1 MPPTSFLES
10 LPGSIAAV
18 FDSRLR
24 PLIDP
29 PLERTA
35 QLLDRAGIAANTL
48 TWIGFLM
55 GLGSALAIGLGYF
68 AAAFVLVALNRLADG
83 LDGPLSRLRRPTA
96 LGGYYDIVLDF
107 LFYGLVPLAFAL
119 HDPAANALAAAV
131 LLASFYANGA
141 TFLGFAALAAREGLA
156 TRVQGQKAIYYFAG
170 LAEGAETIAVF
181 LAMCAFPGA
190 FAALAAGFAI
200 LCFLSAAARIIMV
213 RQMLMRKEAP

>member
-1 MPPTSFLES
+1 M
-10 LPGSIAAV
+10 

-29 PLERTA
+29 PLERA
-35 QLLDRAGIAANTL
+35 ARLLARTGIAANML
-48 TWIGFLM
+48 TWIGFGF
-55 GLGSALAIGLGYF
+55 GLGAALAIALGHF
-68 AAAFVLVALNRLADG
+68 AAAFVLVALNRLVDG

-141 TFLGFAALAAREGLA
+141 TFLGFAVLAAQEGLS
-156 TRVQGQKAIYYFAG
+156 TTVQGQKAIYYFAG

-181 LAMCAFPGA
+181 LAMCVFPAA
-190 FAALAAGFAI
+190 FAPMAVGFAI

-213 RQMLMRKEAP
+213 RQMLMKKDAP